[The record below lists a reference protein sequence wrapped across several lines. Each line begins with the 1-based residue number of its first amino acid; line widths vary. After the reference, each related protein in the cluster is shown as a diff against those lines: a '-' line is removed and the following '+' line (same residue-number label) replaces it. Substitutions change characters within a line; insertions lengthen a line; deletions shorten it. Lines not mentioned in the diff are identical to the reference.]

1 MAKVNRIALIGTA
14 LAVLVTGGGAAL
26 AKITEQEAA
35 RLGQDLTPVGA
46 ERAGNAAGTIPA
58 WDGGLTGTLPGVVPG
73 ISRPDPFPN
82 EKPLFTIRP
91 ADIPTYRDKLTPGQI
106 ALLQRHGGSF
116 YMNVYPSHRTAALP
130 PEVYQRIKEQ
140 ATKVELEDGGYGLS
154 NLGLSTVPFPI
165 PKTGQEAIWNHL
177 VRYRGQA
184 FDRRVIQAVVKR
196 DGSFTPM
203 IYHDLLTFRSGV
215 PETPDNAD
223 IVLKI
228 VQKILQPQQLAGTT
242 LLGIDRINP
251 VRQPRQA
258 WMYNAGAR
266 RVMRAPEIGY
276 DNPGIGADGAR
287 TNDNYEMFNG
297 ALDRYDWKL
306 LGKREIYIP
315 YNANRLDARGI
326 PYTEILKPGH
336 LNPDLLRYELHRV
349 LVVEATLKEGMR
361 HLYARRTYY
370 LDEDSWS
377 IVGGEHYDGRGELWR
392 VSEAHLI
399 QYTEATVPF
408 YCVEALYDLLNDRYI
423 AFGMNNNEP
432 YEIKFDWRADDEF
445 YTPSNLRRIAN

>member
-1 MAKVNRIALIGTA
+1 MNKNLMLGVIIAAMVGFT
-14 LAVLVTGGGAAL
+14 GAAS
-26 AKITEQEAA
+26 AAIDEAAAA
-35 RLGQDLTPVGA
+35 RLGADLTPVGA
-46 ERAGNAAGTIPA
+46 ERAGNADGTIPA
-58 WDGGLTGTLPGVVPG
+58 WDGGLKTVLPGVEPG
-73 ISRPDPFPN
+73 ISRPNPFPD

-91 ADIPTYRDKLTPGQI
+91 ADVATYRDKLTPGQI
-106 ALLQRHGGSF
+106 AMLERNPDSF
-116 YMNVYPSHRTAALP
+116 FMNVYPTHRTAALP
-130 PEVYQRIKEQ
+130 EDIYAQIKAQ
-140 ATKVELEDGGYGLS
+140 ATTVRLEDGGFGLS
-154 NLGLSTVPFPI
+154 GLGLSTVPFPI
-165 PKTGQEAIWNHL
+165 PATGQEAIWNHL
-177 VRYRGQA
+177 VRFRGRA

-203 IYHDLLTFRSGV
+203 VYHDLLTFRSGAPQT
-215 PETPDNAD
+215 PENED

-228 VQKILQPQQLAGTT
+228 VQKILQPQQLSGTT

-251 VRQPRQA
+251 VREPRKA

-266 RVMRAPEIGY
+266 RVLRAPEISY

-297 ALDRYDWKL
+297 AIDRYDWKL
-306 LGKREIYIP
+306 VGKKEIYIP
-315 YNANRLDARGI
+315 YNANLLDDRSLE
-326 PYTEILKPGH
+326 YTDILKPGH

-349 LVVEATLKEGMR
+349 WVVEATLKEGMR
-361 HLYARRTYY
+361 HLYSRRVYY

-377 IVGGEHYDGRGELWR
+377 IVGGEHYDSRGELWR

-408 YCVEALYDLLNDRYI
+408 YCVEVLYDLLDGRYI
-423 AFGMNNNEP
+423 AFGMNNKEP
-432 YEIKFDWRADDEF
+432 YEINFDWRADDNF

>member
-1 MAKVNRIALIGTA
+1 MNKIVMLCVAAVALIATA
-14 LAVLVTGGGAAL
+14 SPGLAAT
-26 AKITEQEAA
+26 TEAEAA
-35 RLGQDLTPVGA
+35 RLGADLTPIGA
-46 ERAGNAAGTIPA
+46 ERAGNADGTIPA
-58 WDGGLTGTLPGVVPG
+58 WDGGLKTMLPGVVPG
-73 ISRPDPFPN
+73 ISRPNPFPD
-82 EKPLFTIRP
+82 EKPLFTIRA
-91 ADIPTYRDKLTPGQI
+91 ADVERYKDKLTPGQI
-106 ALLQRHGGSF
+106 AMLTQYAGSF
-116 YMNVYPSHRTAALP
+116 FMNVYPSHRTAALP
-130 PEVYQRIKEQ
+130 ENVYAAIREQ
-140 ATKVELEDGGYGLS
+140 ATKVQLEDGGYGLS
-154 NLGLSTVPFPI
+154 GLGLSTVPFPV
-165 PKTGQEAIWNHL
+165 PMTGQEAMWNHL

-184 FDRRVIQAVVKR
+184 FDRRVVQAVVKR

-215 PETPDNAD
+215 PETPENAD

-228 VQKILQPQQLAGTT
+228 VQEILQPQQLAGTK
-242 LLGIDRINP
+242 LLGIDRLNP
-251 VRQPRQA
+251 VREPRKA

-266 RVMRAPEIGY
+266 RVLRAPEIAY

-306 LGKREIYIP
+306 VGKREIYIP
-315 YNANRLDARGI
+315 YNANMLDDRSHE
-326 PYTEILKPGH
+326 YTDILKPNH

-349 LVVEATLKEGMR
+349 WVVEATLKEGMR
-361 HLYARRTYY
+361 HLYSRRVYY

-408 YCVEALYDLLNDRYI
+408 YCVEALYDLLDGRYI
-423 AFGMNNNEP
+423 AFGMNNQEP
-432 YEIKFDWRADDEF
+432 YEINFDWRADDDF